1 MWLPL
6 KYLALATLG
15 FFLFTAVAYA
25 CPGNLLV
32 GNPPANV
39 STPMPGH
46 DMARNNDC
54 GDPEV
59 NPCQSVRDQMV
70 SVKAAPA
77 QLTGSVHRL
86 NEIPQPLPQAV
97 PATIVLDGSSPP
109 TIAAFH
115 PVFKLQLSFSYR
127 VLRL

>member
-1 MWLPL
+1 MPKPL
-6 KYLALATLG
+6 KYLTLVTVF

-25 CPGNLLV
+25 CPGNPVV
-32 GNPPANV
+32 GNPLANV
-39 STPMPGH
+39 ATAMPGH
-46 DMARNNDC
+46 DMANNDC
-54 GDPEV
+54 GDTKV
-59 NPCQSVRDQMV
+59 DPCQSVRDRIV

-77 QLTGSVHRL
+77 QLAGSVHRL

-97 PATIVLDGSSPP
+97 PATNVFDNGSPP
-109 TIAAFH
+109 TITAFH